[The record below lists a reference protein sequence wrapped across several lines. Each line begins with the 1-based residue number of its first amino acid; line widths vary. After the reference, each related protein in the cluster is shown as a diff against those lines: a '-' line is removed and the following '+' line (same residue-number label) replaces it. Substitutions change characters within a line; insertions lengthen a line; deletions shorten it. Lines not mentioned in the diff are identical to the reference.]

1 MRGLN
6 DILHQKYTDNPPLSS
21 NRKLPSMP
29 SSAFQPSTANFSL
42 PEAQAHSPARNATE
56 SKASPLCPKSSASVD
71 VDALNDDQ
79 ALALLLKNEIVASLL
94 QVAFNAHV
102 VEHEQKLDQAYN
114 QRLLELEEY
123 TRRWRDTT
131 KELWSAFKEGKFN
144 PSKEQ
149 QDMLLWNGPQ
159 DAGLGF
165 NPDIPMTPQE
175 IVERDLDSDGRVAC
189 ISIQG
194 SKPSQSG
201 SLFNRH
207 EWMNSN
213 GCGSKNFKAL
223 GEKLRSHIKANPSER
238 LLFRHKSAAGKIEY
252 RAFTSIN
259 STIRNINRS
268 DVVIELTP
276 SNVALMGKAF
286 CYLKDTSDRLT
297 ESRMDISA
305 AELSFLYERFSLEP
319 TRRHIEVLP
328 LYIGKKRITSDLF
341 DVHIDVS
348 VIPKRLLIARPRYD
362 VSGKII
368 GAKFFDVGN
377 DTHTSRQENGWCPV
391 PYCVPRLMLF
401 SNCLLLTHLLIIAQ
415 VKKLSFS
422 RTRSSSTD

>member
-1 MRGLN
+1 M
-6 DILHQKYTDNPPLSS
+6 
-21 NRKLPSMP
+21 
-29 SSAFQPSTANFSL
+29 
-42 PEAQAHSPARNATE
+42 
-56 SKASPLCPKSSASVD
+56 
-71 VDALNDDQ
+71 NDDQ
-79 ALALLLKNEIVASLL
+79 ALSLLLKNETVASLL
-94 QVAFNAHV
+94 QNAFNARV
-102 VEHEQKLDQAYN
+102 VEHQQKLDQAYN

-131 KELWSAFKEGKFN
+131 KELWSAIKEGKFN

-149 QDMLLWNGPQ
+149 RDILLWNGPQ

-175 IVERDLDSDGRVAC
+175 IVERDLDSDGSVAC
-189 ISIQG
+189 ISIKA

-223 GEKLRSHIKANPSER
+223 GEKLRSHVKANPSER
-238 LLFRHKSAAGKIEY
+238 LLFRHENAAGKVEY

-259 STIRNINRS
+259 ATIRNINRS

-297 ESRMDISA
+297 DTRMDISA
-305 AELSFLYERFSLEP
+305 AELSFLYESFSMEP

-341 DVHIDVS
+341 DVNIDVS
-348 VIPKRLLIARPRYD
+348 VIPKRLLIARPCYD
-362 VSGKII
+362 VSGKIV
-368 GAKFFDVGN
+368 GANFFDVGN

-391 PYCVPRLMLF
+391 PYCVPRSMLF
-401 SNCLLLTHLLIIAQ
+401 SNCLPLTHLLIIAQ
-415 VKKLSFS
+415 VKKSSFL
-422 RTRSSSTD
+422 RTGPSSKD